1 MSYTAPVKLSSRFRL
16 ILIIS
21 VILTA
26 AFLFVSFFNYNAAK
40 NSIEGEIVSS
50 SLPLLRENIYSEIKE
65 DFIPAVNISSMMAN
79 DSFLKNWAINGEK
92 DPGEVVQYLREI
104 RKEYGYFSVF
114 FISEQ
119 TKNYYHYSGILKQI
133 NPEDAHDVW
142 YYNFVDSGKS
152 YELDVDNDEASMNR
166 LTIFINFRLEDYT
179 GRLLGVTGVGI
190 EMEGFSEFLEEKQE
204 KYNRRIFFVDKKG
217 MVQAHS
223 KRTLIE
229 QVSIYE
235 KPDINKIAGKILREE
250 NEPVDAVYESGDG
263 NVLVTSRYIPEMDW
277 FLIVEQDEDAILV
290 SAKRNLLR
298 TLLIGF
304 FASVIIITLTAVTIN
319 YFHKRL
325 EQMAVTDK
333 LTGTANR
340 RELEKQFER
349 AVARHSRHHV
359 SLSVMIIDIDRFKE
373 INDTEGHLE
382 GDRILTGLAET
393 VRENIRP
400 DDIFA
405 RWGGDEFVL
414 LLESEGEEAAAMA
427 ERLRKALRE
436 KQFPVSLSIGIAP
449 YEEGDTLDDAVKKAD
464 QALYASKEQGRD
476 RITLYTEK

>member
-1 MSYTAPVKLSSRFRL
+1 MKLSSRFRL

-21 VILTA
+21 VILIA

-40 NSIEGEIVSS
+40 SSIEGEIVSS
-50 SLPLLRENIYSEIKE
+50 SLPLLRENIYSEIKQ
-65 DFIPAVNISSMMAN
+65 DFIPAHNISSMMAN

-92 DPGEVVQYLREI
+92 DPKKVVQYLREI

-119 TKNYYHYSGILKQI
+119 TKNYYHYGGILKQI
-133 NPEDAHDVW
+133 NPEDDHDVW

-190 EMEGFSEFLEEKQE
+190 EMEGFSEFLEKKQK
-204 KYNRRIFFVDKKG
+204 KYNRRIFFVDKEG

-235 KPDINKIAGKILREE
+235 KPGINKIAGKILREE
-250 NEPVDAVYESGDG
+250 SKPVDAVYESGDG
-263 NVLVTSRYIPEMDW
+263 NVLVTSRYIQEMDW

-349 AVARHSRHHV
+349 AVARHIRHNV

-400 DDIFA
+400 DDLFA

-449 YEEGDTLDDAVKKAD
+449 YAEGDTLDDAVKKAD
-464 QALYASKEQGRD
+464 KALYTSKEQGRD
-476 RITLYTEK
+476 RVTLYTES

>member
-1 MSYTAPVKLSSRFRL
+1 MVKLSSRFRL

-21 VILTA
+21 VILIA

-50 SLPLLRENIYSEIKE
+50 SLPLLRENIYSEIKQ
-65 DFIPAVNISSMMAN
+65 DFIPALNISSMMAN

-104 RKEYGYFSVF
+104 KKEYGYFSVF
-114 FISEQ
+114 FISKQ

-133 NPEDAHDVW
+133 NPEDDHDVW

-152 YELDVDNDEASMNR
+152 YELDVDTDEASMNR

-190 EMEGFSEFLEEKQE
+190 EMEGFSEFLEKKQE
-204 KYNRRIFFVDKKG
+204 KYNRRIFFVDKEG

-223 KRTLIE
+223 KGALIQ

-235 KPDINKIAGKILREE
+235 KPGINKIAGKILREE
-250 NEPVDAVYESGDG
+250 SEPVDAVYESGDG

-304 FASVIIITLTAVTIN
+304 FASVIIIVLTAVTIN

-349 AVARHSRHHV
+349 AVARHSRHNV

-393 VRENIRP
+393 VREKYPARRP
-400 DDIFA
+400 SGPLGRRRVCA
-405 RWGGDEFVL
+405 
-414 LLESEGEEAAAMA
+414 
-427 ERLRKALRE
+427 ALR
-436 KQFPVSLSIGIAP
+436 IGRRRSRGP
-449 YEEGDTLDDAVKKAD
+449 GRT
-464 QALYASKEQGRD
+464 AS
-476 RITLYTEK
+476 